1 MVYNLLMG
9 EIFFMTCLM
18 FVAKI
23 SGLCET
29 CIVGII
35 SSLSQQLPSL

>member
-1 MVYNLLMG
+1 MYNLLMG
-9 EIFFMTCLM
+9 EIFFMARLI

-23 SGLCET
+23 SGLYET

-35 SSLSQQLPSL
+35 VH